1 MTIYLDGVWEEYSVP
16 NETEKL
22 TINLSV
28 VDLAQVDVLV
38 EQGLFSNRSDFIRT
52 ATRKQLELYKDKIEL
67 SLTPLS
73 TKKDVVKAVGIISI
87 TKKELERLAD
97 EKGKLS
103 ISVIGMLS
111 IDSGI
116 SEELFLNTVESV
128 IIRGKLIASKGIKK
142 IIEEMS

>member
-1 MTIYLDGVWEEYSVP
+1 MH

-22 TINLSV
+22 TINLGV

-73 TKKDVVKAVGIISI
+73 TKKDVVKAVGIFSI
-87 TKKELERLAD
+87 TQKELERLAD

-103 ISVIGMLS
+103 ISVVGMLS

-116 SEELFLNTVESV
+116 SEELFLNTVERV